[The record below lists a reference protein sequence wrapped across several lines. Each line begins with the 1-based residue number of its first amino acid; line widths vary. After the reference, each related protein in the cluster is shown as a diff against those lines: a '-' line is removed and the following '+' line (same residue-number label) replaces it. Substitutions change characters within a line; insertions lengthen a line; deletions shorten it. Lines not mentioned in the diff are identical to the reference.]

1 MNQDELYQIQIELSR
16 LRQEMREIKDI
27 LAKLMDKYHL
37 MAQFL

>member
-1 MNQDELYQIQIELSR
+1 MTPEDISVQIELAR
-16 LRQEMREIKDI
+16 IRQEIREIKDI